1 MSDLKL
7 FAGIHQALGRLCL
20 VDGRARREI
29 AEAAGINPS
38 MLSGYCSGRLVP
50 SLEHLDRLLVA
61 LKRRPED
68 LVEELRAVSEMQEAR
83 EENQIAVAALERM
96 LDEVRQVILAEMYNL
111 RKAKGPVQREQLAQ
125 LHAAADLLRPPSVKK
140 AIEDV
145 ARVDARLRAEG
156 ERKGTKSPKRK
167 EP

>member
-38 MLSGYCSGRLVP
+38 MLSGYSSGRLVP
-50 SLEHLDRLLVA
+50 SPEHLD
-61 LKRRPED
+61 
-68 LVEELRAVSEMQEAR
+68 
-83 EENQIAVAALERM
+83 
-96 LDEVRQVILAEMYNL
+96 
-111 RKAKGPVQREQLAQ
+111 Q

-156 ERKGTKSPKRK
+156 ERKGGKSPQRK